1 MIKPEKKWQKY
12 TQYGDLWVNMTKY
25 LANLK
30 PTQQGCLEWQGPKH
44 RQGYGMMGA
53 IQADNEQR
61 IMTVAH
67 RVAWRIEHKQPL
79 GRHDHVKHT
88 CGNNLC
94 CRADHLTMVPQIK
107 LEMKKN
113 GTNSQMAV
121 QR

>member
-12 TQYGDLWVNMTKY
+12 TQFGDLWVNMTKY

-30 PTQQGCLEWQGPKH
+30 PDQNGCLLWQGPKH

-53 IQADNEQR
+53 IEADTEQR
-61 IMTVAH
+61 IMTVSH
-67 RVAWRIEHKQPL
+67 RVAWRIAHNKPL

-94 CRADHLTMVPQIK
+94 CRAEHLTMIPQK
-107 LEMKKN
+107 KVEMAKSDVSK
-113 GTNSQMAV
+113 QVAV
-121 QR
+121 Q